1 MQFRDM
7 IYMDLHQSSRSHPS
21 QMTSLRSQFM
31 ETEAFHDLMEQ
42 SVLDRSG
49 DGGGDSGENSQGVS
63 ERRSELLEGMRMF
76 SRIPDYSCEDSLHD
90 QDSPDSASHPVSH
103 RKIKK
108 KSHQVRTVTPNILC
122 VIIISPIKVPYGIYL
137 PLNIV

>member
-1 MQFRDM
+1 MKMQFRDM
-7 IYMDLHQSSRSHPS
+7 FYMDLHPSNRNNSS
-21 QMTSLRSQFM
+21 QMSSLRSQFM

-42 SVLDRSG
+42 SVLERSG
-49 DGGGDSGENSQGVS
+49 DGSDSGENSLGVS
-63 ERRSELLEGMRMF
+63 ERRSEVLEGMRMF

-108 KSHQVRTVTPNILC
+108 KSHQVSLSTVQYSYTQHLGN
-122 VIIISPIKVPYGIYL
+122 
-137 PLNIV
+137 

>member
-1 MQFRDM
+1 MKMQFRDM
-7 IYMDLHQSSRSHPS
+7 FYMDLHPSNHHNSS
-21 QMTSLRSQFM
+21 QMSSLRSQFM

-42 SVLDRSG
+42 SVLERSG
-49 DGGGDSGENSQGVS
+49 DGSDSGENSLGVS
-63 ERRSELLEGMRMF
+63 ERRSEVLEGMRMF

-108 KSHQVRTVTPNILC
+108 KSHQVCTFTLQDIGC
-122 VIIISPIKVPYGIYL
+122 VITFWVPI
-137 PLNIV
+137 